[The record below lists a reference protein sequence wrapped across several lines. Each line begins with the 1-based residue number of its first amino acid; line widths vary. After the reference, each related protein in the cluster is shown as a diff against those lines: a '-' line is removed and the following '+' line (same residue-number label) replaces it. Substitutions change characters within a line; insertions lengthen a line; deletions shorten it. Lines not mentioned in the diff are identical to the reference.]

1 MLINMH
7 SSRIGNE
14 MISCKMRE
22 LQRTIVSEVDTCAG
36 AFDGLALFVDSAVVD
51 VGSSPSTS
59 TAARTL
65 AMLAIAVLC
74 PEFRAD
80 SSKGRTPI
88 YTVILTSEVVRVYER
103 CRSINCVTKSK
114 HRSGL

>member
-22 LQRTIVSEVDTCAG
+22 LQRMIISEEDTCAG
-36 AFDGLALFVDSAVVD
+36 ALDRLTLFVHFAVVD

-59 TAARTL
+59 IAARVL
-65 AMLAIAVLC
+65 AMLAFVVPC
-74 PEFRAD
+74 PDFRAD

-88 YTVILTSEVVRVYER
+88 YTVILMSELVREYVR
-103 CRSINCVTKSK
+103 CISISA
-114 HRSGL
+114 